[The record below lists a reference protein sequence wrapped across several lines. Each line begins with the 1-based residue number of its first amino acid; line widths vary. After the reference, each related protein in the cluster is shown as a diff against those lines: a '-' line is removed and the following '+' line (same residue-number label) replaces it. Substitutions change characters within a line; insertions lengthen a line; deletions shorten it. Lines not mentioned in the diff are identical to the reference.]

1 MKADFQSE
9 RQRTEDKVKRIVRQ
23 FRLRWKRV
31 GCPEKR
37 KLYWSERAAQRRID
51 LMGPEPWKALGKD
64 PDDRMCCDGHMCGCG
79 GQTWREHLLDRGDMP
94 PLEYTMIESRKVT
107 QGDWEPNDGL
117 QRPKTR

>member
-1 MKADFQSE
+1 
-9 RQRTEDKVKRIVRQ
+9 VKRLVRQ

-64 PDDRMCCDGHMCGCG
+64 PDARMCCSGQECGCSG
-79 GQTWREHLLDRGDMP
+79 DTWREHLLGQRGDMP
-94 PLEYTMIESRKVT
+94 PLEYTRIESREVT
-107 QGDWEPNDGL
+107 QGEWTPNVTNEA
-117 QRPKTR
+117 RETRAGSNA